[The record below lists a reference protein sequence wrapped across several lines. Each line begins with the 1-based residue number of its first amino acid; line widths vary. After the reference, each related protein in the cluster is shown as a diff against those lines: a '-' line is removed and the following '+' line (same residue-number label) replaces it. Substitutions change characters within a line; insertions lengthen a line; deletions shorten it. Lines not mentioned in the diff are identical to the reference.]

1 MSDSARPRLRR
12 RHGVVLLVVAALTA
26 LGVAPASADTPQHRP
41 AYHFSPAKNWMNDPN
56 GLVFHKG
63 VYHLFFQYNPLGDRW
78 GNMSWGH
85 ATSRDLVHWDEQPV
99 AIPFDAN
106 EGVFSGSVV
115 VDTKN
120 TSGFGSAQNPPLVA
134 MYTSAYTPASGR
146 DGIQAQSLAYS
157 TDDGATWTK
166 YSGNPVVDIGSREF
180 RDPKVFWYEP
190 AGEWR
195 MVAVVANEHK
205 VLIWRSTDLKAWTRL
220 SEFGPRNATGGV
232 WECPDLFP
240 LAVDGDPAHVKWVM
254 LVSLNPGGIAG
265 GSGTQYF
272 VGDFDGTTFTADG
285 PATYEPPK
293 GTLLQGFENG
303 YAGWTP
309 TGTAFGSQPAAGS
322 LPGQQ
327 TVTGYVGQRL
337 VNSFVDFDAAQGEL
351 TSPSFTI
358 DQRHLNFL
366 VGGGRHPAVPGA
378 TQGDPGGEVFT
389 DFETLDPATHL
400 PAGWSATGDFVGF
413 GATSSGLP
421 YHQGDKVL
429 DSCVVP
435 DRCDLAT
442 GTFVSPEFTVT
453 KGWVNLLTAGGA
465 HPLGTSGPTV
475 VELVSGGRVV
485 GSVTGNSSGDMDWRH
500 IDARSVVG
508 QRARIVVRD
517 ENSSGDWGH
526 LMVDDIRFSD
536 TAAGPRDTQT
546 TVNLVVGGE
555 VVRSSTGSDSE
566 ALDWASWDLSDLQ
579 GRSAQIRVVDHSS
592 GGWGHILADQFMLAP
607 APAKNGTERA
617 SWVDHGRDN
626 YAGVTFNG
634 LPDSQRTTI
643 GWMNNWQ
650 YAQDVPTSPW
660 RGQMTMPRTLSLVSS
675 PDGPQLRQTPVEGV
689 AKALVNRDKE
699 QAKVRSLA
707 AGVRPTGLDATVA
720 RVEVRVA
727 LGSATEAGV
736 VLRRSADGSVGT
748 RIGVRRDGT
757 LVVDRTR
764 SGDVAFN
771 ALFASLEKA
780 PVTVRD
786 GEASFTAYL
795 DRSSVEVLAEGGQ
808 RSVTD
813 LIYPPASA
821 TGIAAYAVGGT
832 AKAVDLKVTPLR
844 P

>member
-1 MSDSARPRLRR
+1 
-12 RHGVVLLVVAALTA
+12 
-26 LGVAPASADTPQHRP
+26 
-41 AYHFSPAKNWMNDPN
+41 
-56 GLVFHKG
+56 
-63 VYHLFFQYNPLGDRW
+63 
-78 GNMSWGH
+78 
-85 ATSRDLVHWDEQPV
+85 
-99 AIPFDAN
+99 
-106 EGVFSGSVV
+106 
-115 VDTKN
+115 
-120 TSGFGSAQNPPLVA
+120 
-134 MYTSAYTPASGR
+134 
-146 DGIQAQSLAYS
+146 
-157 TDDGATWTK
+157 
-166 YSGNPVVDIGSREF
+166 
-180 RDPKVFWYEP
+180 
-190 AGEWR
+190 
-195 MVAVVANEHK
+195 
-205 VLIWRSTDLKAWTRL
+205 
-220 SEFGPRNATGGV
+220 
-232 WECPDLFP
+232 
-240 LAVDGDPAHVKWVM
+240 
-254 LVSLNPGGIAG
+254 
-265 GSGTQYF
+265 
-272 VGDFDGTTFTADG
+272 
-285 PATYEPPK
+285 
-293 GTLLQGFENG
+293 
-303 YAGWTP
+303 
-309 TGTAFGSQPAAGS
+309 
-322 LPGQQ
+322 
-327 TVTGYVGQRL
+327 
-337 VNSFVDFDAAQGEL
+337 
-351 TSPSFTI
+351 
-358 DQRHLNFL
+358 
-366 VGGGRHPAVPGA
+366 
-378 TQGDPGGEVFT
+378 
-389 DFETLDPATHL
+389 
-400 PAGWSATGDFVGF
+400 
-413 GATSSGLP
+413 
-421 YHQGDKVL
+421 
-429 DSCVVP
+429 
-435 DRCDLAT
+435 
-442 GTFVSPEFTVT
+442 
-453 KGWVNLLTAGGA
+453 
-465 HPLGTSGPTV
+465 V

-508 QRARIVVRD
+508 QKARIVVRD

-660 RGQMTMPRTLSLVSS
+660 RGQMTMPRTLSLASS
-675 PDGPQLRQTPVEGV
+675 PVGPQLRQTPVKALG
-689 AKALVNRDKE
+689 KALVNRDKE
-699 QAKVRSLA
+699 QAKVRSLP
-707 AGVRPTGLDATVA
+707 AGVKPTGLDATVA

-736 VLRRSADGSVGT
+736 VLRRSADGTVGT

>member
-1 MSDSARPRLRR
+1 
-12 RHGVVLLVVAALTA
+12 
-26 LGVAPASADTPQHRP
+26 
-41 AYHFSPAKNWMNDPN
+41 MNDPN

-85 ATSRDLVHWDEQPV
+85 ATSKNLVHWQQQPV

-115 VDTKN
+115 VDTTN
-120 TSGFGSAQNPPLVA
+120 SSGFGTTQNPPLVA
-134 MYTSAYTPASGR
+134 MYTSAYTAASGR

-157 TDDGATWTK
+157 TDDGQTWTK
-166 YSGNPVVDIGSREF
+166 YSGNPVIDIGSREF
-180 RDPKVFWYEP
+180 RDPKVFWYSP
-190 AGEWR
+190 AKEWR
-195 MVAVVANEHK
+195 LVTVIANEHK
-205 VLIWRSTDLKAWTRL
+205 VLIWRSTDLKQWTRL

-240 LAVDGDPAHVKWVM
+240 LAVDGDPTNIKWVM

-285 PATYEPPK
+285 PASYEPPA
-293 GTLLQGFENG
+293 GTLLQGFEDG
-303 YAGWTP
+303 YSGWTP
-309 TGTAFGSQPAAGS
+309 TGTAFGSEPATGT

-327 TVTGYVGQRL
+327 TVTGYVGKHL
-337 VNSFVDFDAAQGEL
+337 VNSFIDFDAAQGEL
-351 TSPSFTI
+351 TSPSFTVN
-358 DQRHLNFL
+358 QRHLNFL
-366 VGGGRHPAVPGA
+366 VAGGRHPAVPGA
-378 TQGDPGGEVFT
+378 TQGDPGGQLFE
-389 DFETLDPATHL
+389 DFESLDSATHL
-400 PAGWSATGDFVGF
+400 PAGWTATGDFSGY

-429 DSCVVP
+429 DTCVVP
-435 DRCDLAT
+435 DKCDTAT

-453 KGWVNLLTAGGA
+453 RDYVNLLTAGGA

-475 VELVSGGRVV
+475 VELVSGGQVV

-508 QRARIVVRD
+508 AQAHLVIRD

-546 TVNLVVGGE
+546 TVNLVVDGE
-555 VVRSSTGSDSE
+555 VVRSSTGTDSE
-566 ALDWASWDLSDLQ
+566 ALDWASWDLGDLQ
-579 GRSAQIRVVDHSS
+579 GREAKIRIIDHSS
-592 GGWGHILADQFMLAP
+592 GGWGHILADQFMLAST
-607 APAKNGTERA
+607 PAKNGTDRA
-617 SWVDHGRDN
+617 SWVDFGRDN

-634 LPDSQRTTI
+634 LPDDQRTTI

-650 YAQDVPTSPW
+650 YAQDVPTNPW

-675 PDGPQLRQTPVEGV
+675 SEGPQLRQTPVTGV
-689 AKALVNRDKE
+689 DKVAVNRDKQ
-699 QAKVRSLA
+699 QAKVRPVPSGEKA
-707 AGVRPTGLDATVA
+707 TGLDASVA
-720 RVEVRVA
+720 RVDVRVA
-727 LGSATEAGV
+727 LGSASEAGV
-736 VLRRSADGSVGT
+736 VLRRTADGAVGT
-748 RIGVRRDGT
+748 KVGVRGDGT
-757 LVVDRTR
+757 LVVDRTK
-764 SGDVAFN
+764 SGDVGFN
-771 ALFASLEKA
+771 ALFASVEEA

-786 GEASFTAYL
+786 GEVTFTAYL

-821 TGIAAYAVGGT
+821 TGVATYAVGGT
-832 AKAVDLKVTPLR
+832 AKAIDIKVTPIR